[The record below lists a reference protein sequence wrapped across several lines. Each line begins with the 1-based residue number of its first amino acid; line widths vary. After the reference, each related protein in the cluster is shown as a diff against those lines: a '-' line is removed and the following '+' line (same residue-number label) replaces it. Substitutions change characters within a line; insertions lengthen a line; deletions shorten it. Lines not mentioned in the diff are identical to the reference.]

1 MNHVK
6 LSIDARLAEAHEA
19 PIIADFTSSI
29 AWETEQ
35 VRLEPE
41 VVLDG
46 VQAVFRNPELGFY
59 VVAVNSGTVIGCLM
73 VTYEWSD
80 WRNGVQWWLQSVY
93 VKSDYRRKGVFK
105 RLWDFII
112 DLASEKPDV
121 CGVRLYVEKD
131 NEPAQA
137 AYRRI
142 GMKDTNY
149 LVYETALRKT

>member
-1 MNHVK
+1 MIDEK
-6 LSIDARLAEAHEA
+6 LSIDARLAEVREA
-19 PIIADFTSSI
+19 PIIADFTRSI

-35 VRLEPE
+35 VRLESE

-46 VQAVFRNPELGFY
+46 VRAVFRNPELGFY

-105 RLWDFII
+105 RLWDFIVN
-112 DLASEKPDV
+112 LASEKPDV

-137 AYRRI
+137 AYRHI

>member
-1 MNHVK
+1 MNHEK
-6 LSIDARLAEAHEA
+6 LSIDARLAEPRET
-19 PIIADFTSSI
+19 PIIADFTRSI

-41 VVLDG
+41 VVLAG